1 MAVPTVMRIFQY
13 HFDRKTVDFSLN
25 IHVTQRTMGIFNK
38 LSHARLLN
46 VPNYICYLE
55 KILCIW
61 YNFLKI
67 LRKKT
72 HKGWVR

>member
-1 MAVPTVMRIFQY
+1 
-13 HFDRKTVDFSLN
+13 
-25 IHVTQRTMGIFNK
+25 MGIFNK
-38 LSHARLLN
+38 LSHIHLLN

-55 KILCIW
+55 KKFCIW